1 MKDLF
6 SKCGNNCGRC
16 PSYKE
21 NLKTDEDRQR
31 CSEGWQKYLGFRLS
45 PGKLRLC
52 DGCQA
57 RDAENPVRY
66 QNCYVRRCAVRN
78 GVETCAHCSAYPQCE
93 DVGMVSLSADAREK
107 TAARLGI
114 PIPEEDYLTFIE
126 PYEGLKHLDE
136 IRASLGAEEIV
147 EPTKPPPF
155 KPKTVDFP
163 EVLPFSKEETSAFK
177 ALHRLMRTIN
187 TFDADTYVMQER
199 LKKRRQ
205 YFLKLLWTFA
215 LFGELREEGGSHL
228 VLDGDVYLGQKLAG
242 RYSTVVNRYFKALE
256 GYGVHCEHVPL
267 GEGWLLPS
275 GWLRRRG
282 KGWDEG
288 WLMKMAFDDKA
299 GGVAALTAL
308 KGYTATLD
316 EKYGK
321 RAFRYFSKAD
331 MRVLNEQSA

>member
-16 PSYKE
+16 PPYKE